1 MSDKVYNAMKQTSQI
16 WLPALAALYFGLGQW
31 WGFPKIEEVI
41 GSITV
46 VDTVLGT
53 IVVGL
58 ARSYKKSG
66 KAYGGDLNITERED
80 DVTIELDVSKDPEV
94 LATQDQVMFKV
105 NREVQAP

>member
-1 MSDKVYNAMKQTSQI
+1 MSDKVYNGLKQTSQI
-16 WLPALAALYFGLGQW
+16 WLPALAALYFGLGNL

-58 ARSYKKSG
+58 ARSYKNSG
-66 KAYGGDLNITERED
+66 KAYGGDLNILEGED
-80 DVTIELDVSKDPEV
+80 SVQIELDVSKDPEV

-105 NREVQAP
+105 NRDQV